1 MAWHPFKKAW
11 YDVELDGGNAMNTLD
26 ELRKKYFYD
35 ARRYTYMLSP
45 SAFCSEKLTSAFN
58 LKNIHDSD
66 VILEMGYPRNDFLF
80 RYSEE
85 DIKRVKNTLGL
96 PQGKKVILYA
106 PTWRDNQHETA
117 VGYTYELKT
126 DFELLRRE
134 LESEYVILF
143 RAHYFIA
150 NSFNFEFFKGFVY
163 NVSDYDDI
171 NELYIISDI
180 LVTDYSSVFFDYA
193 NLKRPMIFY
202 MYDLEDYKNHL
213 RDFYIDIKAL
223 PGEIVKTEHQLIDA
237 IRRANSDFIYDGKYK
252 DFNRK
257 YNYLDGPDI
266 SERVIKKIVAI

>member
-1 MAWHPFKKAW
+1 
-11 YDVELDGGNAMNTLD
+11 
-26 ELRKKYFYD
+26 
-35 ARRYTYMLSP
+35 
-45 SAFCSEKLTSAFN
+45 
-58 LKNIHDSD
+58 
-66 VILEMGYPRNDFLF
+66 MGYPRNDFLF

-85 DIKRVKNTLGL
+85 DLKRVKNALGL
-96 PQGKKVILYA
+96 PPKKKVILYA

-134 LESEYVILF
+134 LDSEYVILF

-150 NSFNFEFFKGFVY
+150 NSFNFELFNGFVY

-213 RDFYIDIKAL
+213 RDFYIDIKTL
-223 PGEIVKTEHQLIDA
+223 PGEIVKTEHRLIDA
-237 IRRANSDFIYDGKYK
+237 IRGVDSNFKYDDKFK
-252 DFNRK
+252 EFNRK
-257 YNYLDGPDI
+257 YNYLDGPDV
-266 SERVIKKIVAI
+266 SERVLKKIVTNKADY